1 MHAHLRPAGDQMFD
15 TRAWRGLAVVGAKR
29 HAAVRC
35 GGTRTAD
42 GAGMENITP
51 AKRALAVLDTPAPAE
66 PIPALRITK
75 KVRAAIELMVS
86 GDCKQIKDSAAKVGL
101 ARESLSRAL
110 SKPHV
115 AEHLRMKV
123 LRSLAMAA
131 ARAGAVKINLL
142 DSDNAIARDRA
153 SSFVLG
159 LAGIQPATSASLSV
173 NIEVKAGYVIDLSD
187 DPAPMRTIPHV
198 G

>member
-15 TRAWRGLAVVGAKR
+15 MRAWRGLAVVGAKR

-86 GDCKQIKDSAAKVGL
+86 GDCKQIKDAAAKVGL

-142 DSDNAIARDRA
+142 DSDNAIGKIALINDRLVHPRGQSRFSGSDRDRLT
-153 SSFVLG
+153 VDR
-159 LAGIQPATSASLSV
+159 IPERSAFS
-173 NIEVKAGYVIDLSD
+173 
-187 DPAPMRTIPHV
+187 R
-198 G
+198 